1 MGQRGWVFFVVQGL
15 AAVTIQTVVLTYF
28 IMLVL
33 GDYKES
39 EDVIDMTVRR
49 TMFLSRWL
57 SGAHG

>member
-49 TMFLSRWL
+49 TMFLS
-57 SGAHG
+57 G